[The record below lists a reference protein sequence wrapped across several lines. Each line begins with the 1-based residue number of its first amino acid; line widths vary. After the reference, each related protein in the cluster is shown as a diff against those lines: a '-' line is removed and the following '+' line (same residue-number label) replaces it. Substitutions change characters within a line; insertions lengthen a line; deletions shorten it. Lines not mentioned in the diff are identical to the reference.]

1 MNPKSKGNSFERE
14 ICKKLSLWLSNN
26 KMDDVFWRTSNSGG
40 RYTSRKKVG
49 KTTENQIGDIGLNS
63 DFEPGKKFLEK
74 FVVECKFYKS
84 LDFWGLILENK
95 SSDVFNFWC
104 KLLVESD
111 NVEKHPLLIYKTNN
125 RPILVLTSSYISD
138 KFVKYF
144 NLKPKL
150 IIKLKPTSLDSIDNN
165 DKDDINVYFFEDV
178 IKLNTELF
186 TVLIEEIF

>member
-14 ICKKLSLWLSNN
+14 ICKKLSLWLSND

-63 DFEPGKKFLEK
+63 DFEPGKKLLEK
-74 FVVECKFYKS
+74 FVLECKFYKS

-150 IIKLKPTSLDSIDNN
+150 IVKLKPKSLDTIDNN
-165 DKDDINVYFFEDV
+165 DKDDINVYFFDEV
-178 IKLNTELF
+178 IKLNTDIF
-186 TVLIEEIF
+186 NILIQEIY